1 MVRMNFVALKML
13 VADRAKYFGLIFA
26 IAFASFLL
34 ANQISIFIGIMTRPA
49 SQIQDVVDADIWVMD
64 PQTLYSD
71 EVYPLRDYDLYRVRS
86 VPGVEWAVPFYK
98 GLGRA
103 KAPDGKFRTVILL
116 GVDDATLVGAPR
128 RMLAGSIYDLGRPDA
143 AIIDQAGFMY
153 FFPGEPLQ
161 AGKTLQMNERRVL
174 IVGVSDASAPFQ
186 SFPVLHTRYSQALGF
201 VGRERTLLSFVL
213 AKPAAGVSL
222 EEICRRIEAA
232 TGLRARSTAEFS
244 WDAFRFYLQNT
255 GIPVN
260 FGITVMIALIVG
272 TVIPGQTF
280 YIFTVE
286 NLKQFGALKAIG
298 VTNRRIVAMI
308 LLQAAVVG
316 ATGYALGMG
325 MAAAFFS
332 TTVNYL
338 PTRGI
343 VFPWQ
348 VMVGIAVVV
357 LFVVGLASLVSIRR
371 VLVLEPAVVFRG

>member
-1 MVRMNFVALKML
+1 MNFVALKML

-34 ANQISIFIGIMTRPA
+34 ANQVGIFIGIMTRPA
-49 SQIQDVVDADIWVMD
+49 SQIRDVVDADIWVMD

-71 EVYPLRDYDLYRVRS
+71 EVYALRDYDLYRVRS
-86 VPGVEWAVPFYK
+86 VPGVEWAVPLYK

-103 KAPDGKFRTVILL
+103 KAPDGRFRTVILL

-128 RMLAGSIYDLGRPDA
+128 KMLVGAVYDLRQPDA
-143 AIIDQAGFMY
+143 AIIDKAGFQY

-161 AGKTLQMNERRVL
+161 VGKTLQMNERRVL
-174 IVGVSDASAPFQ
+174 IAGISDASAPFQ

-201 VGRERTLLSFVL
+201 VGRERNLLSFVL
-213 AKPAAGVSL
+213 AKPAPGVSGP
-222 EEICRRIEAA
+222 EACQRIEAA
-232 TGLRARSTAEFS
+232 TGLRARTSKEFS
-244 WDAFRFYLQNT
+244 WDAFLFYLRNT

-260 FGITVMIALIVG
+260 FGITVMVALIVG
-272 TVIPGQTF
+272 TVVAGQTF
-280 YIFTVE
+280 YIFTIE

-298 VTNRRIVAMI
+298 VTNRRIISMI
-308 LLQAAVVG
+308 LLQALVVG
-316 ATGYALGMG
+316 GTGYAIGMG

-332 TTVNYL
+332 SFLSYG

-343 VFPWQ
+343 VLPWQ
-348 VMVGIAVVV
+348 VMAGIAGVI
-357 LFVVGLASLVSIRR
+357 LFVVALASLMSIRR

>member
-1 MVRMNFVALKML
+1 MNFVALKML

-64 PQTLYSD
+64 PQTLYD
-71 EVYPLRDYDLYRVRS
+71 GEVYALRDYDLYRVRS
-86 VPGVEWAVPFYK
+86 VPGVEWAVPLYK
-98 GLGRA
+98 GTGRA
-103 KAPDGKFRTVILL
+103 KGPDGRFRTVILL
-116 GVDDATLVGAPR
+116 GVDDASLVGAPR
-128 RMLAGSIYDLGRPDA
+128 KMLLGSIHDLDQPDA
-143 AIIDQAGFMY
+143 AIIDRAGFLY

-161 AGKTLQMNERRVL
+161 VGKTLQMNERRVL
-174 IVGVSDASAPFQ
+174 IVGISEASAPFQ

-201 VGRERTLLSFVL
+201 VGRERNLLSFVL
-213 AKPAAGVSL
+213 AKPAAGISTQDV
-222 EEICRRIEAA
+222 CRRIEVA
-232 TGLRARSTAEFS
+232 TGLRARSSKEFS
-244 WDAFRFYLQNT
+244 LDAFLFYLRNT

-272 TVIPGQTF
+272 SVVPGQTF
-280 YIFTVE
+280 YIFTME

-298 VTNRRIVAMI
+298 VTNRRIVSMI
-308 LLQAAVVG
+308 LLQAMVVG
-316 ATGYALGMG
+316 GAGYALGMG

-332 TTVNYL
+332 ITVNYL

-343 VFPWQ
+343 VLPWQ
-348 VMVGIAVVV
+348 VMAGIAVVV
-357 LFVVGLASLVSIRR
+357 LFVVGLASLMSIRR

>member
-1 MVRMNFVALKML
+1 MNFVAWKML
-13 VADRAKYFGLIFA
+13 TGDRAKYFSLIFA

-34 ANQISIFIGIMTRPA
+34 ANQISIFIGIMIRPA
-49 SQIQDVVDADIWVMD
+49 SQIRDVVDADIWVMD

-71 EVYPLRDYDLYRVRS
+71 EVYALRDFDLHRVRS
-86 VPGVEWAVPFYK
+86 VPGVEWAVPLYK

-103 KAPDGKFRTVILL
+103 KAPDGKFRTVILM

-128 RMLAGSIYDLGRPDA
+128 KMLVGSIYDLRRPDA
-143 AIIDQAGFMY
+143 AIIDKAGFLY

-174 IVGVSDASAPFQ
+174 IVGISNASAPFQ

-201 VGRERTLLSFVL
+201 VGRERNLLSFVL
-213 AKPAAGVSL
+213 AKPAAGSSIEDVAQ
-222 EEICRRIEAA
+222 RIEVA
-232 TGLRARSTAEFS
+232 TGLRARSNIEFS

-272 TVIPGQTF
+272 TVVPGQTF
-280 YIFTVE
+280 YIFTIE

-298 VTNRRIVAMI
+298 VTNRRIITMI
-308 LLQAAVVG
+308 LLQAVIVG
-316 ATGYALGMG
+316 GTGYALGMG
-325 MAAAFFS
+325 MAAAFFAS
-332 TTVNYL
+332 FLNYL

-343 VFPWQ
+343 VLPWE
-348 VMVGIAVVV
+348 VMAAIAVVV
-357 LFVVGLASLVSIRR
+357 LLVVGLASLMSVRR